1 MLQAVLTGI
10 PLTIGVTIVALAIGT
25 LVAIPLLAGSLSGNR
40 VLWAISR
47 IVIDLLRG
55 VPIVVWL
62 FIFYYGV
69 SLGSAKLSAF
79 GAAVLGLGLVSGA
92 YLAEIFRGAVS
103 SVALG
108 QFEAGRALGM
118 TSRGLWADV
127 IAPQAWRVA
136 LPGYT
141 TYAIGLLKDSS
152 IASTIGVAEM
162 VFQAGNYARTSGEG
176 IAVFLVAAAVYII
189 VSVPVG
195 IASRAVDQRMS
206 AVVAR

>member
-1 MLQAVLTGI
+1 MLHAVLTGI
-10 PLTIGVTIVALAIGT
+10 PLTLGVTAAALIIGT
-25 LVAIPLLAGSLSGNR
+25 LVSLPLLACTLSGNR
-40 VLWAISR
+40 LLWLGAR
-47 IVIDLLRG
+47 MVIDLLRG

-69 SLGSAKLSAF
+69 TLGSAKLSAF

-103 SVALG
+103 SVSAG

-118 TSRGLWADV
+118 TSRGLWADI

-141 TYAIGLLKDSS
+141 TYGIGLLKDSS

-162 VFQAGNYARTSGEG
+162 VFQAGNFARTTGNG
-176 IAVFLVAAAVYII
+176 IVVFLLAAAVYIL

-195 IASRAVDQRMS
+195 ILSRRVDERMS